1 MEEGNGMMAS
11 SYILMYQ
18 NWWCLISPHLLQLT
32 SITSHSCNIHH
43 GPYIMG
49 FSIKVQI
56 NNYATKLY
64 ECQSF
69 NEKHFFRRQPNGC
82 LWIVSNKIT

>member
-1 MEEGNGMMAS
+1 MEWNKMTS

-18 NWWCLISPHLLQLT
+18 NWWCLISPHILQPT
-32 SITSHSCNIHH
+32 SITSHLGNIHH

-56 NNYATKLY
+56 NYYATKLY
-64 ECQSF
+64 ECQSV
-69 NEKHFFRRQPNGC
+69 NEKKKIGRQSNGC
-82 LWIVSNKIT
+82 FWIVSNKIT

>member
-1 MEEGNGMMAS
+1 
-11 SYILMYQ
+11 MYQ
-18 NWWCLISPHLLQLT
+18 NWWCLISPHLLQPT

-43 GPYIMG
+43 GPHIMG

-56 NNYATKLY
+56 NYYATKLY

-69 NEKHFFRRQPNGC
+69 NEKQFFKRQPNGC
-82 LWIVSNKIT
+82 FWIVSNKIT

>member
-1 MEEGNGMMAS
+1 MEWNKMAS

-18 NWWCLISPHLLQLT
+18 NWWGLISPHLLQPT
-32 SITSHSCNIHH
+32 SVTSHSCNIHH
-43 GPYIMG
+43 GPYIME

-56 NNYATKLY
+56 NY

-69 NEKHFFRRQPNGC
+69 NEKQIFRGQPNGC
-82 LWIVSNKIT
+82 FWIVSNKIT